1 MADQGYN
8 LKYTGKEIDDLLD
21 KASDMNKSAQVPAGG
36 TSGQVLTKKS
46 GTDFDTEWGTP
57 GSSLPSGG
65 TPSQVL
71 TKKSFTAGDAEWRDA
86 QVQLPAGGYA
96 GQILQKKS
104 STRNDADWV
113 DIPSSANPL
122 PTGGYT
128 GQVLAKKT
136 NSNYDVGWVDQTGG
150 GSSGDS
156 DLFVIKVT
164 GTSSDDFAADK
175 TYDEMIAAYQ
185 AGKAVIMVPKD
196 IAMNNINSYSYFR
209 CLTLSQFYSDDTTN
223 SSTGITTTYEYAIFS
238 SPYMSAL
245 IGATHSTITNYYI
258 NWRRKS
264 TSNGNVDENISN
276 SASSMHTVPCGGK
289 TGQLL
294 AKKDDNSY
302 SFNMQW
308 IDPPSGGS
316 SGASTSVI
324 VDSYNELPGHSS
336 RTYTFDALNNGD
348 RVIVLLQRETG
359 RYTTNEYT
367 WYGKAES
374 KLMVCHPND
383 NQGATIFGKAYLEST
398 QITLAQTAWWAG
410 YEYTGALSN
419 NLVTGYKVIVARY
432 S

>member
-21 KASDMNKSAQVPAGG
+21 KAKDMNSSAQV
-36 TSGQVLTKKS
+36 
-46 GTDFDTEWGTP
+46 
-57 GSSLPSGG
+57 
-65 TPSQVL
+65 
-71 TKKSFTAGDAEWRDA
+71 
-86 QVQLPAGGYA
+86 
-96 GQILQKKS
+96 
-104 STRNDADWV
+104 
-113 DIPSSANPL
+113 

-150 GSSGDS
+150 GSSGES

-164 GTSSDDFAADK
+164 GTSSSNFAADK
-175 TYDEMIAAYQ
+175 TYDEMVAAYQ

-196 IAMNNINSYSYFR
+196 MAIDSSTYQTRLR
-209 CLTLSQFYSDDTTN
+209 CLPLSQLYSIVSTS
-223 SSTGITTTYEYAIFS
+223 SSTGITTTREYASFA
-238 SPYMSAL
+238 SPYINTSM
-245 IGATHSTITNYYI
+245 GTTHSTIMFTYI
-258 NWRRKS
+258 IWSRTSKS
-264 TSNGNVDENISN
+264 DGTVSESISN
-276 SASSMHTVPCGGK
+276 STGSAYTIPYGGK

-316 SGASTSVI
+316 SGVSTSVI
-324 VDSYNELPGHSS
+324 VDSYNELPGSS
-336 RTYTFDALNNGD
+336 RRVYTFDALNNGD
-348 RVIVLLQRETG
+348 KVIVLLQRESG
-359 RYTTNEYT
+359 LYTTNEYT
-367 WYGKAES
+367 WYGEEES

-383 NQGATIFGKAYLEST
+383 NQGATIFGRAYLEST
-398 QITLAQTAWWAG
+398 QIVLAQTAWWAG

>member
-21 KASDMNKSAQVPAGG
+21 KTKDMNSSAQVPTGG

-46 GTDFDTEWGTP
+46 SDDFDAEWGTP

-71 TKKSFTAGDAEWRDA
+71 TKKSLTAGDAEWRDA

-113 DIPSSANPL
+113 DIPSSVNPL

-150 GSSGDS
+150 GSSGES

-164 GTSSDDFAADK
+164 GTSSSNFAADK
-175 TYDEMIAAYQ
+175 TYDEMVAAYQ

-196 IAMNNINSYSYFR
+196 IAINNSNSYNCFR
-209 CLTLSQFYSDDTTN
+209 CLPLSQFYSYATTN
-223 SSTGITTTYEYAIFS
+223 ASAGITTTYEHAIFA
-238 SPYMSAL
+238 SPYMSTSV
-245 IGATHSTITNYYI
+245 GTTHSTMTNYHI
-258 NWRRKS
+258 HWGRTSKS
-264 TSNGNVDENISN
+264 DGTVSESISN
-276 SASSMHTVPCGGK
+276 STGSVYTIPYGGK

-294 AKKDDNSY
+294 AKKNDNSY
-302 SFNMQW
+302 SFDMQW
-308 IDPPSGGS
+308 IDPPSGGGR
-316 SGASTSVI
+316 SGAGLTKTALWTSSSPSLASQNAADLTLSDNINNYKIVYAVFTSTGGSLTTGMQFLNL
-324 VDSYNELPGHSS
+324 DKPSM
-336 RTYTFDALNNGD
+336 DAYAWTLFAANGNARGMRLVND
-348 RVIVLLQRETG
+348 TSIHIYAGKNSTG
-359 RYTTNEYT
+359 
-367 WYGKAES
+367 
-374 KLMVCHPND
+374 D
-383 NQGATIFGKAYLEST
+383 DDATACV
-398 QITLAQTAWWAG
+398 
-410 YEYTGALSN
+410 
-419 NLVTGYKVIVARY
+419 VTGIYGIN
-432 S
+432 

>member
-21 KASDMNKSAQVPAGG
+21 KAKAMNSSAQVPTGG

-46 GTDFDTEWGTP
+46 SDDFDAEWETP

-86 QVQLPAGGYA
+86 PVQLPAGGYA

-113 DIPSSANPL
+113 DIPSSVNPL

-150 GSSGDS
+150 GSSGES

-164 GTSSDDFAADK
+164 GTSSSNFAADK

-196 IAMNNINSYSYFR
+196 MAIYSSTYQTRLR
-209 CLTLSQFYSDDTTN
+209 CLPLSQLHSIVSTS
-223 SSTGITTTYEYAIFS
+223 SSTGITTKREYASFA
-238 SPYMSAL
+238 SPYINTSM
-245 IGATHSTITNYYI
+245 GTTHSTIMSTYI
-258 NWRRKS
+258 IWSRTSKS
-264 TSNGNVDENISN
+264 DGTVSESISN
-276 SASSMHTVPCGGK
+276 STDSAYTIPYGGK

-294 AKKDDNSY
+294 AKEDDDLY

-308 IDPPSGGS
+308 IDPPSGGGG
-316 SGASTSVI
+316 SGAGLTKTALWTSTSPSLASQNAADLTLSDNINNYKI
-324 VDSYNELPGHSS
+324 VYAVFTSTGGSLTTGMQFLNLDKPSMGSFSWTLLAANGNTRAMRLVNDTSIHIYAGKNSTGDD
-336 RTYTFDALNNGD
+336 DA
-348 RVIVLLQRETG
+348 
-359 RYTTNEYT
+359 
-367 WYGKAES
+367 
-374 KLMVCHPND
+374 
-383 NQGATIFGKAYLEST
+383 
-398 QITLAQTAWWAG
+398 TACV
-410 YEYTGALSN
+410 
-419 NLVTGYKVIVARY
+419 VTGIYGIN
-432 S
+432 